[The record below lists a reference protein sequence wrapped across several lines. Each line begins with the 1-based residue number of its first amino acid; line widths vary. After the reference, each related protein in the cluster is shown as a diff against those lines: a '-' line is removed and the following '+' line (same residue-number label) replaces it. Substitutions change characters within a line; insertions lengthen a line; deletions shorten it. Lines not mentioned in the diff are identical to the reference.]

1 MDAVPFKNRETKT
14 GRQKQRDGTKTG
26 GTKTEGWDKNRE
38 GTKTEG

>member
-1 MDAVPFKNRETKT
+1 MDAVPFKNRE
-14 GRQKQRDGTKTG
+14 TKTG